1 MLYRETGQLAS
12 SYADERRV
20 FRLRQDRIGL
30 WSLLVFA
37 FIAVPLLGNDYWFS
51 AILIPFLV
59 LSLAGLGLNLLT
71 GYAGQLSL
79 GSAAFMAVGAF
90 AAYNLQLRVPGMPLL
105 LGFALGGLVSALVAL
120 LFGLPSLRIKGF

>member
-1 MLYRETGQLAS
+1 MNAMLYRETGQLAS

-120 LFGLPSLRIKGF
+120 L

>member
-105 LGFALGGLVSALVAL
+105 LGFALGGLVSTLV
-120 LFGLPSLRIKGF
+120 